1 MGFVGL
7 GTFAEVMQICNP
19 LVIKS
24 KTFSM
29 ICNYTRNTSSLGRD
43 KLLFKSINFVIS

>member
-1 MGFVGL
+1 MCFAVL
-7 GTFAEVMQICNP
+7 GIQAEIMQVYNP

-29 ICNYTRNTSSLGRD
+29 VCNYTRNTRSLVPNQ
-43 KLLFKSINFVIS
+43 LLFKSSIFVIS

>member
-7 GTFAEVMQICNP
+7 GTFAEVMQLCNP

-24 KTFSM
+24 KTFF
-29 ICNYTRNTSSLGRD
+29 RGL
-43 KLLFKSINFVIS
+43 